1 MFPVPTYQC
10 TFTERME
17 LLWEEV
23 PTPNACC
30 WCTQAAFVPHRTGG
44 LRSNVPRRLMSHGM
58 LSESHQPI
66 NSISRLPK
74 ILESH
79 ALLHFPVS
87 DEALGSWKVDVV
99 YRLKH
104 HGLHEF
110 ANSGFHQLRHQ
121 SRLSTKG
128 SLDP

>member
-1 MFPVPTYQC
+1 MSMFPVPTYQC

-87 DEALGSWKVDVV
+87 DEALGSWKVDVFLSITDCLSLW
-99 YRLKH
+99 YK
-104 HGLHEF
+104 
-110 ANSGFHQLRHQ
+110 LRFSSAMSSEPLVH
-121 SRLSTKG
+121 RRI
-128 SLDP
+128 P

>member
-1 MFPVPTYQC
+1 MSMFPIPTYQC

-30 WCTQAAFVPHRTGG
+30 WCTQAAVVPHRTGG

-87 DEALGSWKVDVV
+87 DEALGSCKVDVFLSITDCLSLYHKLRFSSAMSSEPLV
-99 YRLKH
+99 
-104 HGLHEF
+104 
-110 ANSGFHQLRHQ
+110 HQRI
-121 SRLSTKG
+121 
-128 SLDP
+128 P